1 MLDREETQK
10 SLDTF
15 RKYVIQQA
23 KSNLSKSKKNS
34 SKKLYNSINGVS
46 KVNPNSISLYFEMLD
61 YGVYQDKGVNGVG
74 PAGKDRFGK
83 PKKVVKNGKYNF
95 GSGTGPEGGLTK
107 GIDKWMV
114 RKGIAPRDKNGN
126 FISRKN
132 LKFLIARSIFRH
144 GIKASFFFTKPF
156 EKAYKNLPNELI
168 SAYGLD
174 ITKIFTDTIDTRK

>member
-10 SLDTF
+10 SLDAF
-15 RKYVIQQA
+15 KKYVIQQS

-61 YGVYQDKGVNGVG
+61 YGVYQDKGVKGLKSNYVENKNTPYSYKKGV
-74 PAGKDRFGK
+74 PSRQML
-83 PKKVVKNGKYNF
+83 KN
-95 GSGTGPEGGLTK
+95 L
-107 GIDKWMV
+107 DKWIV
-114 RKGIAPRDKNGN
+114 KKGIAPRDKDGK
-126 FISRKN
+126 FINRQG
-132 LKFLIARSIFRH
+132 LKFAIAKSIFNK